1 LVLLV
6 TSIIGDNGIDC
17 HIEDIVHAAHLL
29 AAALHVSCSHLLCY
43 SHSLLLSHRGQ
54 SLGFEEVNAGT
65 FRSEI
70 CFETDENERSVR
82 AEVKDLGV
90 PL

>member
-1 LVLLV
+1 
-6 TSIIGDNGIDC
+6 
-17 HIEDIVHAAHLL
+17 
-29 AAALHVSCSHLLCY
+29 LCY

-70 CFETDENERSVR
+70 CFETDENEGSVR